1 MGFFF
6 SPHWLN
12 ISITTPWEFIM
23 CLCIE
28 KIAASLKLI
37 ICSFNTIDWMR
48 RKVGA
53 FPACTGCFLKKKTKI
68 DSIKAFGSLGMGCCT
83 WLLVREYLIN
93 DQSVCARLTV
103 KQLVFITSNNPTCTI
118 SPEHG
123 SMFLMSRYQGLAS
136 EATADVWYWSCLM
149 GQISCRLAS
158 RSISFLSWLICQNQV
173 LFRVG
178 NSAVLDFTA
187 V

>member
-1 MGFFF
+1 
-6 SPHWLN
+6 
-12 ISITTPWEFIM
+12 
-23 CLCIE
+23 
-28 KIAASLKLI
+28 
-37 ICSFNTIDWMR
+37 
-48 RKVGA
+48 
-53 FPACTGCFLKKKTKI
+53 
-68 DSIKAFGSLGMGCCT
+68 MGCCT

-187 V
+187 VKGSENNHACTSPPLHQCSTILANMYSNELYSDRNICFVAMPLC

>member
-1 MGFFF
+1 
-6 SPHWLN
+6 
-12 ISITTPWEFIM
+12 
-23 CLCIE
+23 
-28 KIAASLKLI
+28 
-37 ICSFNTIDWMR
+37 
-48 RKVGA
+48 
-53 FPACTGCFLKKKTKI
+53 
-68 DSIKAFGSLGMGCCT
+68 MGCCT

-158 RSISFLSWLICQNQV
+158 RPFPSCLGWFARTKYFFVWVTVLYWTLLQYKGVKWFHLNNHACTSPPLHQCSTILANMYSNELYSDRNICFV
-173 LFRVG
+173 AMPLC
-178 NSAVLDFTA
+178 
-187 V
+187 

>member
-1 MGFFF
+1 M
-6 SPHWLN
+6 
-12 ISITTPWEFIM
+12 IEWEERWGLFPPV
-23 CLCIE
+23 LGV
-28 KIAASLKLI
+28 
-37 ICSFNTIDWMR
+37 SFR
-48 RKVGA
+48 
-53 FPACTGCFLKKKTKI
+53 KKTKI

-173 LFRVG
+173 LFCVG